1 MSRQDVA
8 ITGRALKVSMSDS
21 VIVQFVGFQ
30 SKSLVREYTFTVRH
44 PATEPEEFTV
54 TIPNEAFD
62 SRRVRYQDAPD
73 ICSHKLHRELAAFE
87 NHPPKNHFR
96 LSDAE
101 LDDYRTTHTP
111 KSAKYPYAPKPEQEF

>member
-1 MSRQDVA
+1 MS
-8 ITGRALKVSMSDS
+8 GN

-30 SKSLVREYTFTVRH
+30 SKPLFREYTFTVRERE
-44 PATEPEEFTV
+44 TEPREYTV

-73 ICSHKLHRELAAFE
+73 ICSHKLHRELAASE
-87 NHPPKNHFR
+87 NHPAGSHFD

-101 LDDYRTTHTP
+101 LDDYRVAHTHKAP
-111 KSAKYPYAPKPEQEF
+111 KYPYAPRTD